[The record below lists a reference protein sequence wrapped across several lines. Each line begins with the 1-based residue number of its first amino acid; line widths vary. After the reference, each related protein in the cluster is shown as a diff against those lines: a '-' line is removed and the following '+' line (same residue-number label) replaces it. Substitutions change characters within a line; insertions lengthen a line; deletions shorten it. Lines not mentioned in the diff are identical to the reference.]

1 MRFITRR
8 MDARISLTSP
18 AISAV
23 MRLRCGCE
31 ADDNGASCSEALTP
45 GAQPVT
51 LLWGAESGSA
61 AGYIF
66 IRSRIGERSRLHFI
80 RSRIGERSR
89 LHLVIYV
96 SLLARPTSGPKRETF
111 GNFLRCSASSE
122 ATQISQKFLRKPD
135 PPKSR
140 KTFRETLARGKPL
153 PGMDRPSRVGGS
165 APPWYGPPLPGGSRL
180 ERGATL
186 SARGF

>member
-1 MRFITRR
+1 MYSSIDAVLKPAHDAPMRRMVMRFITRR

-89 LHLVIYV
+89 LV
-96 SLLARPTSGPKRETF
+96 TF
-111 GNFLRCSASSE
+111 TCPYS
-122 ATQISQKFLRKPD
+122 P
-135 PPKSR
+135 
-140 KTFRETLARGKPL
+140 
-153 PGMDRPSRVGGS
+153 DRPPVRN
-165 APPWYGPPLPGGSRL
+165 AK
-180 ERGATL
+180 L
-186 SARGF
+186 SATF